1 MALLTAEEVNRKEVF
16 KYTVQRKENP
26 LFPLF

>member
-1 MALLTAEEVNRKEVF
+1 MALLTTEEVNRKEVF
-16 KYTVQRKENP
+16 KYTQRKENP